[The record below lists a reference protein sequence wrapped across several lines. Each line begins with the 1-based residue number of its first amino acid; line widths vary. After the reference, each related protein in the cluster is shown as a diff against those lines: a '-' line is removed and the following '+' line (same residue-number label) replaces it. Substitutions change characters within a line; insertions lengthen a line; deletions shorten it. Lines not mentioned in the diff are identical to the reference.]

1 MEKKEQLPSFYLNSK
16 GKLLRYAN
24 LFAEV
29 VAIMEGLPKEDPNK
43 SYLKE
48 QAFRLLEILDQ
59 ELTKKEKDE

>member
-1 MEKKEQLPSFYLNSK
+1 MDKKELPSLYLNPK

-59 ELTKKEKDE
+59 ELSARQDVD